1 MPTFKFDRY
10 IDGKKMAEGVNAGE
24 HVDLASATKAAAQL
38 ASCGPKGQVPVL
50 ILRNVTGQS
59 VGGAII

>member
-1 MPTFKFDRY
+1 MPIFKFDRY

-24 HVDLASATKAAAQL
+24 HLDLASATKLAARL
-38 ASCGPKGQVPVL
+38 AKPGPKGQVPIL

-59 VGGAII
+59 IGNAII